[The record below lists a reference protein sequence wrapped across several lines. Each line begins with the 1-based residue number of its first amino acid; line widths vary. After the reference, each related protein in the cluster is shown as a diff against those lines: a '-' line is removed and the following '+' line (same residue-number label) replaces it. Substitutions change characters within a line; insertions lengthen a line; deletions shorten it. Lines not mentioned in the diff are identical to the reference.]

1 MTYQILH
8 GNNLDILP
16 TLADNSIDSIVTDPP
31 YELGFMGKKWDSSGI
46 AYSVELWQQC
56 LRVLKPGGHLLSFG
70 GTRTYHRVAVAIE
83 DAGFDIRDNIAW
95 LYGSGFP
102 KSMDIS
108 KAIDKSDATAL
119 RRERDLEFVHWMRTT
134 GLKQQQI
141 NNIIGKS
148 DVGSHYLRLD
158 QPVVATAELFDKL
171 RPYLPEVPE
180 NIEKLVAER
189 TVESENYKK
198 REVIGQKQGTK
209 SVDSGGHGI
218 VPGGITEPVELDITA
233 PATPEAKQWQGW
245 GTALKP
251 AFEPV
256 IVARKPLGGEIA
268 VRCIIE
274 NELKK
279 LGQEEITW
287 TRPVKDAVK
296 QSQNKTSGSTS
307 QPKTAETS
315 AKPVSES
322 GMQNTGQTTESF
334 IESQPEG
341 LVNETQSELGNLQ
354 ESLAKDLKTKSL
366 QLTEKSVSAV
376 ENQTEHSL
384 HLTTLTG
391 ADQSTENK
399 PKARS
404 GTSSDGKDSHLVIES
419 FAGIATGL
427 TGSLATVHINK
438 LSDGTFEWP
447 ANLPEVEKVAPTVAN
462 NVLKWGTGGLNI
474 DGSRIGTETISTHN
488 APKGSFAGGEPDR
501 GSDTS
506 SYKEHTGRW
515 PANIILD
522 PYTAELL
529 DQQSGTTK
537 STIHSRGGGSNS
549 GYQGGW
555 GDDLP
560 KLRGLE
566 DSGGASRF
574 FYVAKASKRD
584 RNEGLEELDAQ
595 RHSDRELADGVG
607 GDNPRNRTNQA
618 KQNFHPTVKPT
629 SLMEYLIKLVTPP
642 NGTVLDPF
650 TGSGS
655 TGKAAILQGFDFI
668 GIEMTEEYLPIIE
681 GRLKH
686 AERIVAERNKEAS
699 LLEQEKLF

>member
-1 MTYQILH
+1 MTYKILH

-83 DAGFDIRDNIAW
+83 DAGFELRDSIAW

-102 KSMDIS
+102 KSLDVS
-108 KAIDKSDATAL
+108 KAIDKRGGESIGWFGEWL
-119 RRERDLEFVHWMRTT
+119 RAWR
-134 GLKQQQI
+134 KQ
-141 NNIIGKS
+141 NNISQKEVAALFPSKS
-148 DVGSHYLRLD
+148 GNLTGC
-158 QPVVATAELFDKL
+158 VANWELGLNLPTAEQFTIIC
-171 RPYLPEVPE
+171 RHFNLPFES
-180 NIEKLVAER
+180 IEEAQ
-189 TVESENYKK
+189 
-198 REVIGQKQGTK
+198 REVIGSKM
-209 SVDSGGHGI
+209 SGIANKDEKERHTIGASKAI
-218 VPGGITEPVELDITA
+218 QVDITA
-233 PATPEAKQWQGW
+233 PATPEAQQWQGW

-256 IVARKPLGGEIA
+256 IVARKP
-268 VRCIIE
+268 IE
-274 NELKK
+274 
-279 LGQEEITW
+279 G
-287 TRPVKDAVK
+287 
-296 QSQNKTSGSTS
+296 
-307 QPKTAETS
+307 
-315 AKPVSES
+315 
-322 GMQNTGQTTESF
+322 
-334 IESQPEG
+334 
-341 LVNETQSELGNLQ
+341 
-354 ESLAKDLKTKSL
+354 
-366 QLTEKSVSAV
+366 
-376 ENQTEHSL
+376 
-384 HLTTLTG
+384 
-391 ADQSTENK
+391 
-399 PKARS
+399 
-404 GTSSDGKDSHLVIES
+404 
-419 FAGIATGL
+419 
-427 TGSLATVHINK
+427 
-438 LSDGTFEWP
+438 
-447 ANLPEVEKVAPTVAN
+447 TVAN

-529 DQQSGTTK
+529 DEQSGQRQAGAFPKRADRTTNEIFK
-537 STIHSRGGGSNS
+537 
-549 GYQGGW
+549 Y
-555 GDDLP
+555 
-560 KLRGLE
+560 GLQE
-566 DSGGASRF
+566 RDERINLDSGGASRF

-584 RNEGLEELDAQ
+584 RNEGLEDLPEKIKPYGNREIDDVPEDG
-595 RHSDRELADGVG
+595 DRPGSVNDKFTTQ
-607 GDNPRNRTNQA
+607 PA
-618 KQNFHPTVKPT
+618 KNFHPTVKPT

-686 AERIVAERNKEAS
+686 AEAIVAERNKEAS